1 MKRRILSFVKYFIY
15 WVILFAIMKPFFML
29 YHWNI
34 SGDFEPIQWLKVIYY
49 GKVLD
54 FSMAGYISVIPGL
67 LLILSC
73 WIKPTW
79 IKRVFVGYH
88 AITLFIAMVIYT
100 VDLELYSYWGFHL
113 DNTVFFYLETPK
125 DAAASMT
132 TSLIFFEVTLF
143 LLMFVCFL
151 YLFVHLFKRD
161 FTNYPKVGV
170 ATPIVLFLCTIS
182 LFYPIRGGF
191 NVSTMNIGKAYFSDK
206 MYLNHC
212 AINPTFFF
220 MQSFFRQ
227 KIDVSRYSYM
237 ENEEAEAT
245 RKQLILQTENVN
257 TDTLL
262 KTNRPN
268 ILFIILESFSSTV
281 VAPLGGLPDV
291 APNLNRYCEEG
302 ILFTN
307 VYASSFRTDRGL
319 VSILSGYPGQPTTSI
334 MRYPAK
340 TQTLPFFS
348 KDLQE
353 AGYDLKFY
361 YGGDED
367 FTNMRSYL
375 IAGGY
380 KNRISDKDFPLK
392 DKLSKWGAHDHLV
405 FDKLKADLNQETH
418 QPFLK
423 TMLTQ
428 SSHEPFKVPGSK
440 KFDDP
445 YLNSI
450 AYSDSCLGD
459 FLDTFKKSPLWDN
472 TLIILTP
479 DHGMKYP
486 KTMLNHIPER
496 YDIPVVWLGGA
507 IKGPKR
513 IETMASQIDI
523 APTLLAQLGMNTDSY
538 SFAKNIL
545 GKGVKPF
552 AFYSFIDGFGFMT
565 PESKVVY
572 DCQAKKVIL
581 SEGSSPETNL
591 TDGKAFLQ
599 SLYLDLESRH

>member
-1 MKRRILSFVKYFIY
+1 MKRRLISFVKYFIY
-15 WVILFAIMKPFFML
+15 WVLLFAIMKLFFML

-34 SGDFEPIQWLKVIYY
+34 SKDFEPIQWLKVIYH
-49 GKVLD
+49 GKILD
-54 FSMAGYISVIPGL
+54 FSMAGYLTVIPGL
-67 LLILSC
+67 LLIASS
-73 WIKPTW
+73 WIKPIL
-79 IKRVFVGYH
+79 IKKALIVYH
-88 AITLFIAMVIYT
+88 AIMLFIAILIYT

-132 TSLIFFEVTLF
+132 TTLIFFEVTLF
-143 LLMFVCFL
+143 LLMFACFF
-151 YLFVHLFKRD
+151 YLFLRLFKND
-161 FTNYPKVGV
+161 FINYTKTKV
-170 ATPIVLFLCTIS
+170 ASPIILFICTVF

-206 MYLNHC
+206 MFLNHC

-227 KIDVSRYSYM
+227 KIDVSRYTYM
-237 ENEEAEAT
+237 DNKEAVAT
-245 RKQLILQTENVN
+245 CRELLFQKEKVN

-262 KTNRPN
+262 RTSRPN
-268 ILFIILESFSSTV
+268 VILIILESFSSTIT
-281 VAPLGGLPDV
+281 APLGGLPDV

-307 VYASSFRTDRGL
+307 MYASSFRTDRGL
-319 VSILSGYPGQPTTSI
+319 VSILSGYPGQPTSSI

-348 KDLQE
+348 KDLLNE
-353 AGYDLKFY
+353 GYDLKFY

-375 IAGGY
+375 IAGGF

-392 DKLSKWGAHDHLV
+392 DKMSKWGAHDHLV
-405 FDKLKADLNQETH
+405 FNKLKEELNKDTP

-423 TMLTQ
+423 TLLTQ

-440 KFDDP
+440 KFDDL

-486 KTMLNHIPER
+486 TTMLNHIPER
-496 YDIPVVWLGGA
+496 YDIPVLWLGGA
-507 IKGPKR
+507 IKGPRK
-513 IETMASQIDI
+513 IETVASQIDI
-523 APTLLAQLGMNTDSY
+523 APTLLAQLGLNTDSY
-538 SFAKNIL
+538 TFGKNIL

-565 PESKVVY
+565 PDSRVVF
-572 DCQAKKVIL
+572 DCQANKVIL
-581 SEGSSPETNL
+581 SEGVDPQTNL
-591 TDGKAFLQ
+591 INGKAFLQ
-599 SLYLDLESRH
+599 NLYMDLESRH